1 MHFSEDDLRF
11 ALRRKDPG
19 AGFTQRVMARINQ
32 AETNSFA
39 SSKIETRYSPLW
51 LPLKLRAALTPV
63 LIAGLAMAGWLGI
76 AQYQQLQKRRSGELA
91 RRETML
97 ALRITTAKLNH
108 VFDRV
113 RASRKAKSGESS
125 YENNP

>member
-19 AGFTQRVMARINQ
+19 AGFTQRLMARINQ

>member
-1 MHFSEDDLRF
+1 
-11 ALRRKDPG
+11 
-19 AGFTQRVMARINQ
+19 
-32 AETNSFA
+32 
-39 SSKIETRYSPLW
+39 
-51 LPLKLRAALTPV
+51 
-63 LIAGLAMAGWLGI
+63 MAGWLGI